1 MFDKLVESD
10 ATGAEIKNRSRYFM
24 VSTFVVGILFLT
36 AVVYSL
42 YAADIGF
49 IRGDFEIAELISP
62 ITPDAPEPQPQPD
75 RSTSGRSSDDRLTR
89 RVLMEDT
96 ATSTKPPTGVSVDK
110 NPFRT
115 LSADKFQGVTISKV
129 DGDGPGGVAVGRT
142 CNNNCSGSYSPP
154 AADDEDS
161 AATTSPPPP
170 AIKAKPTIL
179 KTSKVLNGSAISLPK
194 PIYPKT
200 AQALNLEGTVK
211 VQITIDEQGDVVSAK
226 AAEGHPFFRDVAER
240 AAKSAK
246 FRPTMLND
254 SPVKVTGI
262 IVYNFKRS

>member
-1 MFDKLVESD
+1 MFDKLVESH
-10 ATGAEIKNRSRYFM
+10 ATGAEFKNRSRYFM
-24 VSTFVVGILFLT
+24 VSTVVVGILFLT

-49 IRGDFEIAELISP
+49 VKGDFEISELISP
-62 ITPDAPEPQPQPD
+62 ITPDAPEPVVQPD
-75 RSTSGRSSDDRLTR
+75 HSPSASSNYDRLTR

-115 LSADKFQGVTISKV
+115 LSADKFQNVTITRV
-129 DGDGPGGVAVGRT
+129 DNDGPGGTMVSRP
-142 CNNNCSGSYSPP
+142 CNNNCSGSSSLVTNS
-154 AADDEDS
+154 DDDS
-161 AATTSPPPP
+161 AETNSAPPPV
-170 AIKAKPTIL
+170 IKKNPTII

-211 VQITIDEQGDVVSAK
+211 VQITIDEQGDVISAK

-246 FRPTMLND
+246 FRPTILNY

-262 IVYNFKRS
+262 IVYNFKRN